1 MKQYHYQETLIIN
14 VTVFANSKKE
24 ARERAESPVG
34 QGINSFTADLLRY
47 QDVKDFSIDS
57 SHIQINEEK

>member
-24 ARERAESPVG
+24 AQDKVATALGVALNTGGNLDQIDQDIRES
-34 QGINSFTADLLRY
+34 SFDTLDLN
-47 QDVKDFSIDS
+47 VC
-57 SHIQINEEK
+57 EEN